1 MSETEIAFVS
11 NYNYDCICEVELT
24 DYNEVEEHL
33 IDLIFNDRVNLLRVL
48 QELEPAFKN
57 EKIFV
62 ELYVTMQYDYYYKKM
77 PYVFYEIVKDLIN
90 KSKESN
96 KLILLIEIIL
106 KKFDID
112 IDYTIDV

>member
-11 NYNYDCICEVELT
+11 NYNYDCICELELA
-24 DYNEVEEHL
+24 DYDEVEEQL
-33 IDLIFNDRVNLLRVL
+33 IDLIFNDRVSLLRVL

-57 EKIFV
+57 ENIFV
-62 ELYVTMQYDYYYKKM
+62 ELYITMQHDYYYKKM
-77 PYVFYEIVKDLIN
+77 PYVFYEIIKDLMK

-106 KKFDID
+106 KKFDINVNY
-112 IDYTIDV
+112 IVDV